1 MLQVFITTG
10 SLARNFLGCTSIVLR
25 QRQILIQFNFNLLS
39 LITKS
44 FAATRFIIN
53 IIATIEAQHNNA
65 HDSDYP
71 ELQSLI
77 FIDDN

>member
-53 IIATIEAQHNNA
+53 IATIEAQHNNA